1 MDSNYLLGVGLAIL
15 SGIFFHSGALLQKK
29 VVNEIPKQARDKRF
43 MRTLLKHPLW
53 IGGLLME
60 FGAGAATFILA
71 QSLIGPAL
79 VPGLVASGLI
89 VLAIGSVKLNGEML
103 NRSEY
108 LGIALMILGILF
120 LGLSE
125 LGISTEIVREVLKF
139 SDTVL
144 RVVVFSVSLFALW
157 VVTHL
162 LALKRTRR
170 KGMLIAFSNGFPFSL
185 SNFWISPLLAVI
197 FVVLG
202 GNGSF
207 AQVMLLVIASIILV
221 GTNALGVRQTQEAFK
236 IAQAS
241 NVIPVQQI
249 TVQIT
254 PILVYFYVFSLTPPT
269 SLAGVY
275 IIAGSLLIVVSGF
288 LLGRRWAAP
297 ETISLEPARE

>member
-1 MDSNYLLGVGLAIL
+1 MISIDTADSDYLLGVSLAIL
-15 SGIFFHSGALLQKK
+15 SGILFQSGALLQKK
-29 VVNEIPKQARDKRF
+29 VVNEIPKRERDTRF
-43 MRTLLKHPLW
+43 MRTLLKRPLW
-53 IGGLLME
+53 ISGFLIE
-60 FGAGAATFILA
+60 FGAGATTFMFA

-89 VLAIGSVKLNGEML
+89 VLAIGSVKLNGEIL

-125 LGISTEIVREVLKF
+125 LGISSETVREALKI

-144 RVVVFSVSLFALW
+144 RIAVFSMSLFALW
-157 VVTHL
+157 AITHL

-170 KGMLIAFSNGFPFSL
+170 KGMIMAFSNGFPFSL
-185 SNFWISPLLAVI
+185 SNFWVSPLLAVI

-202 GNGSF
+202 GDGTST
-207 AQVMLLVIASIILV
+207 QVSLFVMASIILV
-221 GTNALGVRQTQEAFK
+221 STNAIGVRQTQEAFK

-241 NVIPVQQI
+241 NVMPVQQI
-249 TVQIT
+249 AVQIT
-254 PILVYFYVFSLTPPT
+254 PIPVYFYVFSLTPPT

-275 IIAGSLLIVVSGF
+275 IIAGALLIVVSGF
-288 LLGRRWAAP
+288 LLGRRRAAL
-297 ETISLEPARE
+297 ETIP